1 MPDLEPKTHR
11 LESIDFVRGFVMV
24 IMALDHVR
32 DYFHLS
38 TVDPMGPEASLP
50 LYLSRLITNICAPAF
65 LLLAGVSIGLM
76 ATRKSKPEL
85 SRFLLSRGLWLIL
98 IEATVVTFSWK
109 FNFSN
114 NPGIALSVIW
124 AIGVAMVVLSLL
136 IHLKAAV
143 VCGLGIVIVAG
154 HNLLDPLLPSGGF
167 GVEGPLWLSFHRP
180 LTWLAGDLRVDM
192 PYPTLAWTGVM
203 ACGFG
208 LARVFSWEADRRGRF
223 LLRLGG
229 GLMMLFVVLRW
240 SNFYG
245 DSRPWVPGDTA
256 ILTLRDFLNVGKY
269 PPSFLIGSGP
279 SRSEPVST
287 YDYQLEI
294 LRHQRRRSGL
304 HCQKRGQ
311 HFHTRRCGYAYST
324 DRSAFRAQRPRRRE
338 DISSSH
344 KRSGPVRS
352 PRQGRTISFDLPLH
366 RATAAPSRK

>member
-1 MPDLEPKTHR
+1 MPDLEPKTRR

-38 TVDPMGPEASLP
+38 TVDPMGQEASLP

-154 HNLLDPLLPSGGF
+154 HTS
-167 GVEGPLWLSFHRP
+167 WIRCC
-180 LTWLAGDLRVDM
+180 LRV
-192 PYPTLAWTGVM
+192 ASGSTGH
-203 ACGFG
+203 CG
-208 LARVFSWEADRRGRF
+208 
-223 LLRLGG
+223 
-229 GLMMLFVVLRW
+229 
-240 SNFYG
+240 
-245 DSRPWVPGDTA
+245 
-256 ILTLRDFLNVGKY
+256 
-269 PPSFLIGSGP
+269 
-279 SRSEPVST
+279 
-287 YDYQLEI
+287 
-294 LRHQRRRSGL
+294 
-304 HCQKRGQ
+304 
-311 HFHTRRCGYAYST
+311 
-324 DRSAFRAQRPRRRE
+324 
-338 DISSSH
+338 
-344 KRSGPVRS
+344 
-352 PRQGRTISFDLPLH
+352 
-366 RATAAPSRK
+366 